1 MPLNSFGVHLSSASV
16 DRGDGS
22 DPRASARDILSL
34 LRVPAGVRD
43 ATAAWDDRE
52 EAVLAIP
59 VTDDGRVLTLSEA
72 DTIESALTASELKA
86 AFEEKGLTLW
96 LDVDVDVDVD
106 TDVDADEAI
115 GFDPVEELVE
125 DLIDDSV
132 EVGDDE
138 SEDAGAD
145 PELFAAAA
153 VQVFA
158 FSHRGP
164 AVARMLA
171 TARRMTVDHR
181 ESGDWSLQQFE
192 TSEPTG
198 DWSTSKAELPV
209 IELNRADAAAWF
221 EVTVGNG
228 GPVPFWTD
236 AERDT
241 LPVLDIATIR
251 VPETVEI
258 YRRLLTEGDGS
269 RDELLEIAAAVRLD
283 VDAAHRA
290 LIPEALGGVIGAE
303 ARERAFLAAF
313 GVAPDLIDAAF
324 GGAAAGAPR
333 RFLPVGWR
341 TALRETAIAGAGEFT
356 PLTRRERPF
365 ARLGDALRRRP
376 VVGLALSFAEFAA
389 GVWIT
394 SRGRGAGRTFGVL
407 LVIDA
412 LIDAAITITRIR
424 RSRR

>member
-1 MPLNSFGVHLSSASV
+1 MPQNSFGVHLSYASV
-16 DRGDGS
+16 DRTDGT
-22 DPRASARDILSL
+22 DPRPSARDILSL

-43 ATAAWDDRE
+43 ATAEWDGRE

-59 VTDDGRVLTLSEA
+59 VTDDGHVLTLSED
-72 DTIESALTASELKA
+72 DTIESTLSASELEA

-96 LDVDVDVDVD
+96 LDVDGDVDG
-106 TDVDADEAI
+106 DVAT
-115 GFDPVEELVE
+115 GFDSVEELVD

-132 EVGDDE
+132 EMGGDG
-138 SEDAGAD
+138 SEAAAIDSA
-145 PELFAAAA
+145 LFAAPA
-153 VQVFA
+153 VQVSA

-164 AVARMLA
+164 AVARILA

-198 DWSTSKAELPV
+198 DWSTSPAEVPV
-209 IELNRADAAAWF
+209 IELNRAEAAVWF
-221 EVTVGNG
+221 EVTVGIG

-241 LPVLDIATIR
+241 VPVLDIAAIG
-251 VPETVEI
+251 VPETAEI

-269 RDELLEIAAAVRLD
+269 RDDLLEIAAAVRLD

-324 GGAAAGAPR
+324 GGATAPAVR
-333 RFLPVGWR
+333 RFLPVGWW
-341 TALRETAIAGAGEFT
+341 TAVRESAIAGVGEFT
-356 PLTRRERPF
+356 PLNRRERPL

-376 VVGLALSFAEFAA
+376 VVGLALSFGEFVVGAW
-389 GVWIT
+389 VT
-394 SRGRGAGRTFGVL
+394 SRGRGAGRTLGLL
-407 LVIDA
+407 LVVDA
-412 LIDAAITITRIR
+412 LIDASILITRIR
-424 RSRR
+424 RGRR